1 MPRIFQA
8 LVVLALLVL
17 SPALAQSSPATL
29 PTQAAMV
36 LPVGVELSD
45 EELAEVEG
53 KIFWFFVTGAIAG
66 AAYETARQAFSFENP
81 DLGKIGTAALIG
93 GAMSAIPAVASYSA
107 ATTIV
112 RGASQGLNSIP
123 YSAAGGTIVGT
134 ILGATQ
140 NPNAKPR
147 R

>member
-45 EELAEVEG
+45 EDLEQTQG
-53 KIFWFFVTGAIAG
+53 KWYWAVGGAIVSIANGYAQKVAAGESYTWADAAKDAIAG
-66 AAYETARQAFSFENP
+66 AIGVGVGKAVGAVGKAVERSFYVPKGTGNAAEF
-81 DLGKIGTAALIG
+81 LGGNVGT
-93 GAMSAIPAVASYSA
+93 GA
-107 ATTIV
+107 T
-112 RGASQGLNSIP
+112 RGALE
-123 YSAAGGTIVGT
+123 
-134 ILGATQ
+134 
-140 NPNAKPR
+140 R
-147 R
+147 RP